1 MSNSTRIYGSLLS
14 TQVGHDGSDGVQTF
28 PSPHSAETFVWFQS
42 GSPLIPLAQ
51 VKRTDAPI
59 STSVSV
65 KLYAA
70 PLYSAT
76 RFEPAGGAGAE
87 TQWVYTHVVWIG
99 E

>member
-1 MSNSTRIYGSLLS
+1 MTPCQILHRRIYGCLLS
-14 TQVGHDGSDGVQTF
+14 THVGHDGSDGVQTF
-28 PSPHSAETFVWFQS
+28 PSPHSADTFVWCQL
-42 GSPLIPLAQ
+42 GSPFIPLAQ
-51 VKRTDAPI
+51 VKRTEDPI

-87 TQWVYTHVVWIG
+87 TQ
-99 E
+99 